1 MRAASLPHIPS
12 EALKRGAPIPKNGA
26 PNFDGLAR
34 AYRWMEYFT
43 FGPLL
48 MRCRTE
54 FLSYMTDRRNAL
66 IIGDGDGRFTARLLR
81 LNPALRI
88 NAIDASPEMLHALM
102 QRAGKNASRV
112 RTHVADLRAWQP
124 AIADPCDLIVT
135 HFFLDCLTTD
145 EVRSLA
151 AKIRVLAAP
160 NAMWVVSEFAVPSS
174 LFGRFVAAPLV
185 RALYL
190 AFNVL
195 TGLRVRSLPDHA
207 SALSDAGFSLAS
219 RRARLGGLLI
229 SELWMASGER

>member
-1 MRAASLPHIPS
+1 MRAAVSQPMPVS
-12 EALKRGAPIPKNGA
+12 KTPKRGA
-26 PNFDGLAR
+26 PNFDGLAH
-34 AYRWMEYFT
+34 AYRWMEYFS

-54 FLSYMTDRRNAL
+54 FLSYMTSRRNAL

-81 LNPALRI
+81 LNPALRV
-88 NAIDASPEMLHALM
+88 NAIDASPVMLTTLM
-102 QRAGKNASRV
+102 QRAGENSHRV
-112 RTHVADLRAWQP
+112 RTHVADARAWQP
-124 AIADPCDLIVT
+124 AIAEPCDLIVT

-145 EVRSLA
+145 EVRSLT

-160 NAMWVVSEFAVPSS
+160 NAMWVVSEFAVPRSI
-174 LFGRFVAAPLV
+174 FGRLVAASLV

-207 SALSDAGFSLAS
+207 SALTAAGFNLES
-219 RRARLGGLLI
+219 RRARLGGLLV
-229 SELWMASGER
+229 SELWTASGEK